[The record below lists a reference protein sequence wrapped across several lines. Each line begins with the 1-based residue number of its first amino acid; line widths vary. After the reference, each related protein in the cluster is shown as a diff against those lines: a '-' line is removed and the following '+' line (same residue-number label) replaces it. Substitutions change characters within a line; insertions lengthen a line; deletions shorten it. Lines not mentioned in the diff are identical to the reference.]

1 MMKKNFY
8 LLFILIFFNGCGY
21 SPLYSTNNMNFS
33 IEKINYEKT
42 PLNNKFAKAIKSLNK
57 KDHKQKI
64 SFDLNAE
71 KSKIVKSK
79 DSKGNPLILEMTIK
93 LNVKTL
99 NNFKSISRSIAYS
112 NNTDKFELNR
122 YERQIEE
129 NIINE
134 IIQETIKYLT
144 LYNDS

>member
-1 MMKKNFY
+1 MMKKKIY

-33 IEKINYEKT
+33 IEKLNYEKT
-42 PLNNKFAKAIKSLNK
+42 PLNNKFAKALKSLNK
-57 KDHKQKI
+57 KDHEQKI

-71 KSKIVKSK
+71 KSKVIKSK
-79 DSKGNPLILEMTIK
+79 DSKGNPLILEMSIK
-93 LNVKTL
+93 LNITTL
-99 NNFKSISRSIAYS
+99 NNVKSINRSINYS
-112 NNTDKFELNR
+112 NNADKFELNQ

-129 NIINE
+129 VIINE

-144 LYNDS
+144 IYNDS